1 MRYGRK
7 LLRAFDSSRFRTTPN
22 TLFPLRAGLCAN
34 ASVHEG
40 TATSPAR
47 FWQSQDGHRLCS
59 AERGCNP
66 QPIMEL
72 VTHRPLVSVV
82 TPVHNGEPYLRECI
96 ESVLAQAYPHWDYT
110 IVNNC
115 STDRTLEIA
124 HEYAAK
130 DPRIRIWN
138 SETFV
143 RVEQNY
149 NNAFRQISAQSKY
162 CKVVAADDW
171 LFPECLEKM
180 VGLAEEHPTVAI
192 VGAYGLL
199 GATVHCQ
206 GLPYPST
213 SVSGRD
219 MCRRQLLG
227 GPYIFGTPSSLLFRS
242 DIVRSRHAFF
252 NESNFHCDSEA
263 CLEVLEHHDFGFVH
277 QVLTFQR
284 VREDSLT
291 SFSETMQTYLSCF
304 LLEVVKYGPKYL
316 SAEER
321 KSRIDE
327 LLRRYYHFL
336 GKQIYNRR
344 DQEFW
349 NYHKNQLA
357 ALGYP
362 MSLPR
367 LTAAATSHALEFVN
381 PKNVVKGVMWP
392 LRRLRA
398 MTAR

>member
-1 MRYGRK
+1 MI
-7 LLRAFDSSRFRTTPN
+7 
-22 TLFPLRAGLCAN
+22 
-34 ASVHEG
+34 
-40 TATSPAR
+40 
-47 FWQSQDGHRLCS
+47 QS
-59 AERGCNP
+59 
-66 QPIMEL
+66 
-72 VTHRPLVSVV
+72 PLVSVV
-82 TPVHNGEPYLRECI
+82 TPVHNGESYLRECI
-96 ESVLAQAYPHWDYT
+96 ESVLAQTYPHWDYT

-115 STDRTLEIA
+115 STDQTHEIA
-124 HEYAAK
+124 HEYAAR

-143 RVEQNY
+143 RVEPSY
-149 NNAFRQISAQSKY
+149 NNAFRQISPESKY
-162 CKVVAADDW
+162 CKVVGADDW

-192 VGAYGLL
+192 VGAYGLM

-206 GLPYPST
+206 GLPYPGT

-219 MCRRQLLG
+219 MCRRRLLG
-227 GPYIFGTPSSLLFRS
+227 GPYVFGTPTSLLFRA

-284 VREDSLT
+284 VREDSMT

-321 KSRIDE
+321 KTRINE
-327 LLRRYYHFL
+327 LLKRYYYFL

-367 LTAAATSHALEFVN
+367 LTVAATSHALEFVSA
-381 PKNVVKGVMWP
+381 KSIVKGVLWP
-392 LRRLRA
+392 LRRRFA
-398 MTAR
+398 MASR